1 MNEIVAKFISDCKN
15 SGRTFVALSQV
26 PYEVMEELARRREP
40 ALVDSLKESVNMVK
54 KKLEHIQH
62 NVQLHKNIEDVKD
75 DIEEALDYMGN
86 WEWVCGDVLDKAA
99 GLDHLPVMK
108 ELADVCLNNEQ
119 LRHYQAILYLDGA
132 STLEE
137 DVTWNIK
144 PVIDSAI
151 EEVTSNLTD
160 HSAVF
165 DTETFRVA
173 FFDI

>member
-40 ALVDSLKESVNMVK
+40 ALVDSL
-54 KKLEHIQH
+54 
-62 NVQLHKNIEDVKD
+62 
-75 DIEEALDYMGN
+75 
-86 WEWVCGDVLDKAA
+86 
-99 GLDHLPVMK
+99 
-108 ELADVCLNNEQ
+108 
-119 LRHYQAILYLDGA
+119 
-132 STLEE
+132 
-137 DVTWNIK
+137 
-144 PVIDSAI
+144 IDSAI

>member
-15 SGRTFVALSQV
+15 SGKTFVALNQV
-26 PYEVMEELARRREP
+26 PYEVIKELARRHEP
-40 ALVDSLKESVNMVK
+40 ALVDSLKERVNRVK
-54 KKLEHIQH
+54 EKLEHIKH
-62 NVQLHKNIEDVKD
+62 NIQLNKDFKTVKN
-75 DIEEALDYMGN
+75 DIEEALAYMGN

-99 GLDHLPVMK
+99 GLDHLPAMK

-137 DVTWNIK
+137 DETWNIR

-151 EEVTSNLTD
+151 EEVTGSLSD

-165 DTETFRVA
+165 DAETFKVA
-173 FFDI
+173 FFEE